1 MDSTETEQNT
11 AQSKEENND
20 ADDPSSND
28 CGSERDSN
36 VPHGPAGTQVWAGP
50 PSDVSPPGMVPQPLQ
65 HSTQPGMVDPL
76 SYRFHCLY
84 QSSQCQLTYPDYLL
98 EPQSSQY
105 NLLTGPVP
113 GPPDSSHH
121 SSASAPWFTNE
132 PILCSMMPGD
142 LHAPVAGICV
152 PQAMDH
158 QQFQDGLTGVTSHIT
173 QPVVCNVSG
182 GGQVVLV
189 NPCDP
194 GPVFFTLES
203 APAQRHDEQTQGKAD
218 VLGTPSQYHQTAC
231 PLYESRDQTANMQ
244 PQAPPARTVGTLC
257 ESKSRKPCHCT
268 RSQCLKLYCE
278 CFANGVMCSNC
289 DCSNCHN
296 NSEHELKRHKA
307 IKSCLGRNP
316 DAFRP
321 KIAGGKSGEVKG
333 WHNKGCNCKR
343 SGCLK
348 NYCECYEANI
358 MCTSSCKCVGCRNYD
373 DGSEMC
379 PGEKAVHVK
388 DKWDVSVIT
397 PAVVEAVCAS
407 LLAQAEEAEMEAQSL
422 AQAEHMILDE
432 FGHCLT
438 QIVKAMSK
446 YNTY

>member
-11 AQSKEENND
+11 TQSKEENND

-244 PQAPPARTVGTLC
+244 PQAPPAR
-257 ESKSRKPCHCT
+257 
-268 RSQCLKLYCE
+268 
-278 CFANGVMCSNC
+278 
-289 DCSNCHN
+289 
-296 NSEHELKRHKA
+296 
-307 IKSCLGRNP
+307 
-316 DAFRP
+316 
-321 KIAGGKSGEVKG
+321 
-333 WHNKGCNCKR
+333 
-343 SGCLK
+343 
-348 NYCECYEANI
+348 
-358 MCTSSCKCVGCRNYD
+358 
-373 DGSEMC
+373 
-379 PGEKAVHVK
+379 
-388 DKWDVSVIT
+388 WDVSVIT

-438 QIVKAMSK
+438 QIVKAMSNK
-446 YNTY
+446 QESRQASQGVGIEPVTAAAAGGYKQPGTSTHSCCYWPGCSHCSRHDGRRFVSEDDNSVLKQDLQGWYAVLRVRPGESKV